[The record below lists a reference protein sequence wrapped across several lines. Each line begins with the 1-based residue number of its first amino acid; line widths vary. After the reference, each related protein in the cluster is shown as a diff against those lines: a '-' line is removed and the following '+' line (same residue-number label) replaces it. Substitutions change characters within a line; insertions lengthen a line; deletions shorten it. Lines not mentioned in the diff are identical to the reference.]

1 MRCEQAGECGNNV
14 AAAGV
19 LDGGSQFLRLCS
31 VLNHAQVV
39 AQPLDQGAA
48 HCDRAFQSV
57 DGSCVANLV
66 GDGGQQAVV
75 GEDGLAAGVH
85 EHEVTGTVGVL
96 RHALL
101 EASLTEGCS
110 LLVAQDTRDG
120 GACEQTGCAAEAVH
134 LGGGLDFGQHAHGD
148 THVSSDLRIPF
159 EGADVHQQGTGCV
172 GDVGDVNAAVNTTGQ
187 VPDQPGVGVAEEQ
200 VAALCALAY
209 AFNVVQDP
217 LDLGAGE
224 VGGEV
229 QADDV
234 VVLANTLFACE
245 LFNDFLGAGVLPDDC
260 VVDGLAGVLVPH
272 DGGFT
277 LVGDADC
284 SDFVVVDFAVC
295 HSHCYDL
302 TDVLPNLG
310 CVVLDPAGL
319 GEDLLVLELALS
331 HVLARL
337 VEQDR
342 AGAGGALV
350 DGEDVLAF
358 DVEGCGVQRSRH

>member
-19 LDGGSQFLRLCS
+19 LDGGGQFLRLCS

-57 DGSCVANLV
+57 D
-66 GDGGQQAVV
+66 
-75 GEDGLAAGVH
+75 VH

-110 LLVAQDTRDG
+110 LLVAEDTRDG
-120 GACEQTGCAAEAVH
+120 GAAEQTGCAAEAVH

-148 THVSSDLRIPF
+148 AHVCSDLRIPF

-172 GDVGDVNAAVNTTGQ
+172 GYVGDVNAAVNTTGQ

-200 VAALCALAY
+200 VAAFCALAC

-224 VGGEV
+224 VGREV

-234 VVLANTLFACE
+234 VVLANALFACE

-260 VVDGLAGVLVPH
+260 VVDGLTGVLVA
-272 DGGFT
+272 
-277 LVGDADC
+277 LC
-284 SDFVVVDFAVC
+284 STQPA
-295 HSHCYDL
+295 
-302 TDVLPNLG
+302 LG
-310 CVVLDPAGL
+310 KICSCSSWP
-319 GEDLLVLELALS
+319 
-331 HVLARL
+331 
-337 VEQDR
+337 
-342 AGAGGALV
+342 
-350 DGEDVLAF
+350 
-358 DVEGCGVQRSRH
+358 

>member
-1 MRCEQAGECGNNV
+1 M
-14 AAAGV
+14 
-19 LDGGSQFLRLCS
+19 
-31 VLNHAQVV
+31 
-39 AQPLDQGAA
+39 
-48 HCDRAFQSV
+48 
-57 DGSCVANLV
+57 
-66 GDGGQQAVV
+66 
-75 GEDGLAAGVH
+75 
-85 EHEVTGTVGVL
+85 
-96 RHALL
+96 
-101 EASLTEGCS
+101 
-110 LLVAQDTRDG
+110 
-120 GACEQTGCAAEAVH
+120 
-134 LGGGLDFGQHAHGD
+134 
-148 THVSSDLRIPF
+148 
-159 EGADVHQQGTGCV
+159 
-172 GDVGDVNAAVNTTGQ
+172 NAAVNTTGQ

-200 VAALCALAY
+200 VAAFCALAC

-234 VVLANTLFACE
+234 VVLANALFACE

-260 VVDGLAGVLVPH
+260 VVDGLTGVLVPH

-302 TDVLPNLG
+302 TDVLPNFG

-350 DGEDVLAF
+350 DGEDVLAL

>member
-1 MRCEQAGECGNNV
+1 M
-14 AAAGV
+14 
-19 LDGGSQFLRLCS
+19 
-31 VLNHAQVV
+31 
-39 AQPLDQGAA
+39 
-48 HCDRAFQSV
+48 
-57 DGSCVANLV
+57 
-66 GDGGQQAVV
+66 
-75 GEDGLAAGVH
+75 
-85 EHEVTGTVGVL
+85 
-96 RHALL
+96 
-101 EASLTEGCS
+101 
-110 LLVAQDTRDG
+110 
-120 GACEQTGCAAEAVH
+120 
-134 LGGGLDFGQHAHGD
+134 
-148 THVSSDLRIPF
+148 
-159 EGADVHQQGTGCV
+159 
-172 GDVGDVNAAVNTTGQ
+172 
-187 VPDQPGVGVAEEQ
+187 
-200 VAALCALAY
+200 
-209 AFNVVQDP
+209 
-217 LDLGAGE
+217 
-224 VGGEV
+224 
-229 QADDV
+229 
-234 VVLANTLFACE
+234 VLANALFACE

-260 VVDGLAGVLVPH
+260 VVDGLTGVLVPH